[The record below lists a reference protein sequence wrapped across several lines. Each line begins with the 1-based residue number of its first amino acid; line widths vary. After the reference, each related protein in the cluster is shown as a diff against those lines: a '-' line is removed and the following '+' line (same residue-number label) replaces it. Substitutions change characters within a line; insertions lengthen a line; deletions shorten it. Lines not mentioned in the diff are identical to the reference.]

1 MQILER
7 IIKVLAVCYTICK
20 RNYIIKKILYLKTK
34 KGYFLTHLMD
44 SPVFVCNKCSGITQS
59 FDILISSCKSIGM
72 ILCI

>member
-1 MQILER
+1 MQR
-7 IIKVLAVCYTICK
+7 K
-20 RNYIIKKILYLKTK
+20 LYYKENTVSEEQENI
-34 KGYFLTHLMD
+34 FLTHLMD